1 MDKTA
6 RLGKMVLAHDSY
18 VRSIAIMD
26 ELVVTGCE
34 DEDVW
39 VWDGD
44 RLVSRVTG
52 HCAGVTCLQVWKG
65 HLISG
70 GLDATVRFWTRQ
82 GRSRRDIADADLLHP
97 RSMATAMTEEEEREL
112 EELLE

>member
-6 RLGKMVLAHDSY
+6 RLGKTVLHHGSH
-18 VRSIAIMD
+18 VRSIAAWDQYTI
-26 ELVVTGCE
+26 TGCE
-34 DEDVW
+34 DEDIY

-44 RLVSRVTG
+44 RLVSKMVG

-65 HLISG
+65 WLISG
-70 GLDATVRFWTRQ
+70 GLDATLRFW
-82 GRSRRDIADADLLHP
+82 SKDDLLHP
-97 RSMATAMTEEEEREL
+97 KSMATSMTEEEEREL